1 MCLSLSFVS
10 AAFMSYI
17 HKADQEAKQALYKL
31 LFCRPVN
38 IISTAGGLLITESE
52 ADGELQMELFRF
64 PGVRLGLVWWTSS
77 AAAAVASTTAAAAD
91 AAASD
96 AVGVRFIIRC
106 VARPKDDGRWA
117 S

>member
-1 MCLSLSFVS
+1 VCLSLSFVS

-17 HKADQEAKQALYKL
+17 HKADQEAQQTLYKL

-77 AAAAVASTTAAAAD
+77 AAAAVASTAAAAAD
-91 AAASD
+91 A